1 MKNNNVLFVVLSLL
15 LMVQTTHVVPLA
27 PVLFK
32 THDIPLHV
40 KRVEKVMSQLALRKK
55 IATGVGIAG
64 AALLI
69 HYYYPGL
76 LSSLLPKKLTAASLV
91 EIPLS
96 DVLHFDHNLLSKK
109 VHEHDDNIK
118 QLMRIH
124 NDKLAHSRG
133 VPFAIFNFL
142 KRHVPIV
149 VATGLFQNLFPVFD
163 RYMHYIKAT
172 CFAQVN
178 LAWFEGWHTRYP
190 HFIKI
195 LEEQAH
201 IITFEKDIK
210 KQDLVIVQMHD
221 AFLCVV
227 DHCAGIIGYMA
238 YQQQVLKKSNEE
250 LSESIKHIMLHA
262 AKELEAF
269 VNDVQEICSA
279 KNYIA
284 LPGRI
289 ESFKEVFDSARRNF
303 VIYESEVLDPSMHER
318 MV

>member
-1 MKNNNVLFVVLSLL
+1 MKNNNYLCAFLLGLS
-15 LMVQTTHVVPLA
+15 MVQTTNVVPLKS
-27 PVLFK
+27 VLFK
-32 THDIPLHV
+32 AQDIPLQV

-76 LSSLLPKKLTAASLV
+76 LSSLLPKKIKTLLPKEV
-91 EIPLS
+91 EMI

-109 VHEHDDNIK
+109 VSEHDDNIK

-142 KRHVPIV
+142 KRHVPVV

-190 HFIKI
+190 HFMKI

-201 IITFEKDIK
+201 LIACEKNSVNQELIII
-210 KQDLVIVQMHD
+210 QMND
-221 AFLCVV
+221 ACACVV

-238 YQQQVLKKSNEE
+238 YQQQALKKSNEE
-250 LSESIKHIMLHA
+250 LSESIKHIMLQA
-262 AKELEAF
+262 AQELELF
-269 VNDVQEICSA
+269 SLDIQEICSS

-303 VIYESEVLDPSMHER
+303 V
-318 MV
+318 